1 MRKRICLCAG
11 VLTCLVFAGVAGYW
25 FLQPHPRIDAETL
38 QKIQVGMTEREVI
51 DIIGAPPGNY
61 GVGEGEL
68 NPFNVS
74 TFWIFPEKS
83 VKTWLGRDKAIQIG
97 FADDG
102 KVLSK
107 NIGNV
112 WREYDSHLHMVGV
125 WFRLAD
131 RKPRPVYGRIL

>member
-1 MRKRICLCAG
+1 MRKRIVICSLTFLALAAG
-11 VLTCLVFAGVAGYW
+11 SFAAFW
-25 FLQPHPRIDAETL
+25 FLQPRPRIDEQAFARIEH
-38 QKIQVGMTEREVI
+38 GMTEQQVI